1 MTRFHDI
8 TLPIAEGML
17 VYPDDPDVR
26 VRPYSRIADGE
37 DANVTELAFG
47 SHTGT
52 HVDAARHFIDG
63 AQAVDALPL
72 ERLIGPARVIQIPR
86 DARAIG
92 ERELREAGID
102 GERRVL
108 LKTRN
113 EVLLERSEFQK
124 DFAYLTGDG
133 ARYLLDAGV
142 QLVGID
148 YLSVEAFDAD
158 EPVAHRALLEQ
169 EVIIVEGVDLRDV
182 PPGRYEL
189 VCLPLRVAGI
199 DGAPVR
205 AVLRTLEGDTEAH

>member
-1 MTRFHDI
+1 MPRFHDI
-8 TLPIAEGML
+8 TLPIKEGML
-17 VYPDDPDVR
+17 VYPDDPAVR

-63 AQAVDALPL
+63 AQPVDAIPL
-72 ERLIGPARVIQIPR
+72 DRLIGPARVVQIPH
-86 DARAIG
+86 AVRAIG
-92 ERELREAGID
+92 ARELADAGID

-113 EVLLERSEFQK
+113 EALLDRSEFQK

-133 ARYLLDAGV
+133 ARFLLDARV
-142 QLVGID
+142 HLVAMD
-148 YLSVEAFDAD
+148 YLSVEAFDAE
-158 EPVAHRALLEQ
+158 EPVAHRALLER

-189 VCLPLRVAGI
+189 ICLPLRVAGI

-205 AVLRTLEGDTEAH
+205 AVLRTLEDDPEAP

>member
-1 MTRFHDI
+1 MTRFYDI

-72 ERLIGPARVIQIPR
+72 ERLIGPARVVQIPR
-86 DARAIG
+86 DVRAIG
-92 ERELREAGID
+92 ARELREAGID

-113 EVLLERSEFQK
+113 EVLLDRSDFQK

-189 VCLPLRVAGI
+189 VCLPLRVTGI